1 VSNSEKGLPE
11 KSVNKFKKIQD
22 YAFPLGIMAISLII
36 VYILWSAFG
45 YIGPTFSRDVLTN
58 QQEMLREK
66 YKLPPLE
73 AESGA
78 AGEIPP
84 SLREVMKSNT
94 TKTSNSQVETTTQ
107 PTTTSTT
114 ATSESSGNAT
124 TTSGSI
130 QQEGQQQQQPQATE
144 GTAGVTLTIL
154 EGSSVQGNPDYDP
167 DELTVKKGDT
177 ILVNNA
183 DTMPHTVTNGE
194 SSTDPNSAKIFDTS
208 IIMGG
213 ESAELETS
221 NVDAGTYPYYCM
233 VHPYMTGSLTIT

>member
-1 VSNSEKGLPE
+1 MSNSEKGLPE

-22 YAFPLGIMAISLII
+22 YGLPLGIMAISLVI

-45 YIGPTFSRDVLTN
+45 YIGPSFSNDVLTN

-73 AESGA
+73 EESGA
-78 AGEIPP
+78 ATEIPP
-84 SLREVMKSNT
+84 SLREVMESNK
-94 TKTSNSQVETTTQ
+94 TKTSTGQEEMTTQ
-107 PTTTSTT
+107 STTTSTT
-114 ATSESSGNAT
+114 TVSESSDNT

-130 QQEGQQQQQPQATE
+130 QQQGQQQQQPQSTT
-144 GTAGVTLTIL
+144 GTADVTLTIL
-154 EGSSVQGNPDYDP
+154 EGSSVQGNPDYEP
-167 DELTVKKGDT
+167 DELKVKKGDK
-177 ILVNNA
+177 ILVKNA

-213 ESAELETS
+213 ESAEIETS
-221 NVDAGTYPYYCM
+221 NIDAGTYPYYCM